1 MIKCKEHHR
10 SHTGVEATSEVATIC
25 VDPLCIVIPR
35 TSFGGPNSYFIL
47 FSSLLN
53 DHFVELQVQYI
64 DIP

>member
-35 TSFGGPNSYFIL
+35 P
-47 FSSLLN
+47 
-53 DHFVELQVQYI
+53 QY
-64 DIP
+64 